1 MSIKIEPFKNNIG
14 ASITCDLKNIKADEI
29 EETKDALNN
38 YGFICFRNQKLN
50 PGEYLEFAKLL
61 GKIKDYPMLKDL
73 DGFKGIT
80 VVERKAQDKGK
91 SYGEGWHTDS
101 SYLSKTPRYTCL
113 MGKIVEKNQGQTLFA
128 SQFASYEALDEKT
141 KDKIKDLVGI
151 FSSAGPISVTRLE
164 RESERGTGKAK
175 DFISEH
181 PIVKTVKNKKAL
193 YLSPGH
199 TIAIKNLDEENSK
212 NLLKFLF
219 NHQTK
224 KEFQNSFFWE
234 KNTIVIWDN
243 HSVIHSATPFQGRR
257 MMHRIILDA

>member
-1 MSIKIEPFKNNIG
+1 MNIRIEPFKKGIG
-14 ASITCDLKNIKADEI
+14 ASITCDLKSVKTDEI
-29 EETKDALNN
+29 EKTKEALNN
-38 YGFICFRNQKLN
+38 YGFVCFRNQNLD

-73 DGFKGIT
+73 DGYKGIT
-80 VVERKAQDKGK
+80 VVERKVEDKGK

-113 MGKIVEKNQGQTLFA
+113 MGKIVEKDQGQTLFA
-128 SQFASYEALDEKT
+128 SQFASYEALDQKT
-141 KDKIKDLVGI
+141 KKKIEDLVGI
-151 FSSAGPISVTRLE
+151 FSSAGPISETRLE

-175 DFISEH
+175 DFVSEH
-181 PIVKTVKNKKAL
+181 PIVRTVKNKKTL

-199 TIAIKNLDEENSK
+199 TIAIKDLDEENSK

-224 KEFQNSFFWE
+224 KEFQMGFSWE
-234 KNTIVIWDN
+234 KNSIVIWDN
-243 HSVIHSATPFQGRR
+243 YSIIHSATPFVGRR
-257 MMHRIILDA
+257 LMHRIILDA

>member
-1 MSIKIEPFKNNIG
+1 MNIKVEPFKNNIG
-14 ASITCDLKNIKADEI
+14 ASISYDLKLTEPKIIDQIK
-29 EETKDALNN
+29 ETLNN
-38 YGFICFRNQKLN
+38 YGFVCFRDQNLE
-50 PGEYLEFAKLL
+50 PGEYLKFAEQL
-61 GKIKDYPMLKDL
+61 GKIKEYPMLKDL
-73 DGFKGIT
+73 ENYKGIT
-80 VVERKAQDKGK
+80 VVERKEDDKGK

-101 SYLSKTPRYTCL
+101 SYLDITPKYTCL
-113 MGKIVEKNQGQTLFA
+113 MGKIVKRDQGQTLFA
-128 SQFASYEALDEKT
+128 SQLSSYEALDQET
-141 KDKIKDLVGI
+141 KDKIQNLVGI

-164 RESERGTGKAK
+164 REAEIGTGKSK
-175 DFISEH
+175 DFTAEH
-181 PIVKTVKNKKAL
+181 PIVKKVGSRKAL

-199 TIAIKNLDEENSK
+199 TIAIKDLSEENSK
-212 NLLKFLF
+212 ELLKFLF

>member
-1 MSIKIEPFKNNIG
+1 MSIKIEPFKNDIG
-14 ASITCDLKNIKADEI
+14 ASIICDLKAIKAHEI
-29 EETKDALNN
+29 EEAKEALNN
-38 YGFICFRNQKLN
+38 YGFVCFRNQNLD

-73 DGFKGIT
+73 EGYKGIT
-80 VVERKAQDKGK
+80 VVERKAEDKGK

-101 SYLSKTPRYTCL
+101 SYLDKTPRYTCL
-113 MGKIVEKNQGQTLFA
+113 MGKTVEKDQGQTLFA
-128 SQFASYEALDEKT
+128 SQFASYEALDQKT
-141 KDKIKDLVGI
+141 KDKIKNLVGI
-151 FSSAGPISVTRLE
+151 FSSAGPISETRLE

-181 PIVKTVKNKKAL
+181 PIVRTVKNKKAL

-199 TIAIKNLDEENSK
+199 TIAIKDLSEQDSK

-224 KEFQNSFFWE
+224 KEFQMSFSWE
-234 KNTIVIWDN
+234 KNSIVIWDN
-243 HSVIHSATPFQGRR
+243 YSIIHSATPFVGRR
-257 MMHRIILDA
+257 LMHRIILDA

>member
-1 MSIKIEPFKNNIG
+1 MNIKVESFKNNVG
-14 ASITCDLKNIKADEI
+14 ASISCDLKLVDSKIIVQIK
-29 EETKDALNN
+29 ETLNK
-38 YGFICFRNQKLN
+38 YGFVCFRNQNLE
-50 PGEYLEFAKLL
+50 PGEYLKFAEQL
-61 GKIKDYPMLKDL
+61 GKIKEYPMLKDL
-73 DGFKGIT
+73 ENYRGIT
-80 VVERKAQDKGK
+80 VVERKEGDKGK

-101 SYLSKTPRYTCL
+101 SYLEKTPKYTCL
-113 MGKIVEKNQGQTLFA
+113 MGKIVKRDQGQTLFA
-128 SQFASYEALDEKT
+128 SQLSSYEALDQET
-141 KDKIKDLVGI
+141 KDKIQNLVGI

-164 RESERGTGKAK
+164 REAERGTGKSK
-175 DFISEH
+175 DFIAEH
-181 PIVKTVKNKKAL
+181 PIVKKVGTRKAL

-199 TIAIKNLDEENSK
+199 TIAIKNLSEESSK
-212 NLLKFLF
+212 KLLKFLF

>member
-1 MSIKIEPFKNNIG
+1 MNIKVEPFKNNIG
-14 ASITCDLKNIKADEI
+14 ASISYNLKLADSKIIDQIK
-29 EETKDALNN
+29 ETLNN
-38 YGFICFRNQKLN
+38 YGFVCFRDQNLE
-50 PGEYLEFAKLL
+50 PGEYLKFAEQL
-61 GKIKDYPMLKDL
+61 GKIKEYPMLKDL
-73 DGFKGIT
+73 ENYKGIT
-80 VVERKAQDKGK
+80 VVERKEDDKGK

-101 SYLSKTPRYTCL
+101 SYLDKTPKYTCL
-113 MGKIVEKNQGQTLFA
+113 MGKIVKRDQGQTLFA
-128 SQFASYEALDEKT
+128 SQLSSYEALDRET
-141 KDKIKDLVGI
+141 KDKIQNLVGI

-164 RESERGTGKAK
+164 REAERGTGKSK
-175 DFISEH
+175 DFIAEH
-181 PIVKTVKNKKAL
+181 PIVKKVGSRKAL

-199 TIAIKNLDEENSK
+199 TIAIKDLSEENSK
-212 NLLKFLF
+212 ELLKFLF

>member
-1 MSIKIEPFKNNIG
+1 MNIKIEPFKNNIG
-14 ASITCDLKNIKADEI
+14 ASITCDLKSLKGDEI
-29 EETKDALNN
+29 ESTKEALNN
-38 YGFICFRNQKLN
+38 YGFVCFRNQNLD

-73 DGFKGIT
+73 EGYKGIT
-80 VVERKAQDKGK
+80 VVERKAEDKGK

-113 MGKIVEKNQGQTLFA
+113 MGKVVDKNQGQTLFA
-128 SQFASYEALDEKT
+128 SQFASYEALDTKT
-141 KDKIKDLVGI
+141 KEKIENLVGI
-151 FSSAGPISVTRLE
+151 FSSAGPISETRLE
-164 RESERGTGKAK
+164 REAERGTGKSK

-181 PIVKTVKNKKAL
+181 PIVRNIKKKKTL

-199 TIAIKNLDEENSK
+199 TIAIKNLSEEDSK
-212 NLLKFLF
+212 NLLNFLF

-224 KEFQNSFFWE
+224 KEFQMSFSWE
-234 KNTIVIWDN
+234 KNSIVIWDN
-243 HSVIHSATPFQGRR
+243 YSIIHSATPFVGRR